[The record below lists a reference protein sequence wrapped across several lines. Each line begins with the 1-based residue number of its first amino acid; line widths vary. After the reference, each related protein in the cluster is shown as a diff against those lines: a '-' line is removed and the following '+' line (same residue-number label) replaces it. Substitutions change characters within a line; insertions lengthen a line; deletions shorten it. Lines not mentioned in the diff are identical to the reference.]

1 MALLEHRARRLNSIP
16 DPAKL
21 NHRIM
26 CMLAGRGFS
35 ADVINKAIAEWQSR
49 PKDQFTAAP
58 DFDDP
63 DFDDP
68 DTDEQDD

>member
-1 MALLEHRARRLNSIP
+1 
-16 DPAKL
+16 
-21 NHRIM
+21 
-26 CMLAGRGFS
+26 MLAGRGFS

-49 PKDQFTAAP
+49 PKDQFAAAP